1 MNEDI
6 LSLSDTFPLGLYDNK
21 CYVCSKFAQ
30 IISFL
35 SRRSIIMVGHYTDE
49 GQKIIEQLNNP
60 KAFEM
65 FWFINGK
72 RAYGGR
78 AAILPMIKH
87 ISKPSKSC
95 KPVLFAKT
103 DPCSTQCKTVRAVF
117 LRSISIMKNSETI
130 DLDKSKKL

>member
-1 MNEDI
+1 MNKD
-6 LSLSDTFPLGLYDNK
+6 LSLNDTFPIGLYDNN

-30 IISFL
+30 IVSFL

-49 GQKIIEQLNNP
+49 GQKVIERLDHPN
-60 KAFEM
+60 AFEM

-78 AAILPMIKH
+78 AALLPMIKRMF
-87 ISKPSKSC
+87 KPSNSC

-103 DPCSTQCKTVRAVF
+103 NPCSTQCKTVKSVF
-117 LRSISIMKNSETI
+117 LRSMSIMKNSETI
-130 DLDKSKKL
+130 DLDKSEKS